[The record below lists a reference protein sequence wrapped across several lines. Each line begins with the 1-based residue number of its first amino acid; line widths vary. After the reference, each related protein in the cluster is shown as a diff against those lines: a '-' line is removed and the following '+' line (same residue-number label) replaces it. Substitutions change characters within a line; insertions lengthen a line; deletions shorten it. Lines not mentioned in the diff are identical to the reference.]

1 MEISRW
7 CKHVFSVRAGCNG
20 VARTSSLLYRGFLIR
35 KGCDCSACSRLE
47 VGDTA
52 GWKPALQKSHA
63 ELFMSAAKLTLNTY
77 RRSAASLPIGGAGI
91 NVMNTAASS
100 HRGWDN
106 GCPTH
111 H

>member
-1 MEISRW
+1 MREAPRESNIKRKCESQIHGRDGALRRP
-7 CKHVFSVRAGCNG
+7 CLSARVIAIRGRRGHVFSVRAGCNG

-63 ELFMSAAKLTLNTY
+63 ELFM
-77 RRSAASLPIGGAGI
+77 
-91 NVMNTAASS
+91 
-100 HRGWDN
+100 
-106 GCPTH
+106 
-111 H
+111 